1 MSIYQLENEV
11 ISISVDSR
19 GAELKSLKRKD
30 TGTEYMWCGDAK
42 YWGRTS
48 PILFPFVGGVKNKE
62 YRTQGR
68 TYSMTQHGFARDMEF
83 EPLSSNMPSQHAPA
97 PSRPSE
103 NASAENGSEI
113 WFQLCSSQETLANY
127 PFAFLLKLGYRIQG
141 NRVTVL
147 WQVENPGKEVLHF
160 SIGGHPAFN
169 CPIEKG
175 TNQTDYFLDFGNVD
189 KVVSTKISK
198 NGLALDEKETY
209 TLDNGKLPI
218 SEDLFDNDALVIE
231 GNQTDTAALCRAD
244 GTRYVTITMD
254 APLFGIWSPAGK
266 QAPFVCIEPWHG
278 RCDNENFQGTLEERQ
293 WGNQVSPGET
303 WKASYTIAV

>member
-48 PILFPFVGGVKNKE
+48 PILFPFVGSVKNKE
-62 YRTQGR
+62 YRTQGK
-68 TYSMTQHGFARDMEF
+68 TYSMAQHGFARDMEF
-83 EPLSSNMPSQHAPA
+83 ELLSQSVHSPSERSSSEHSSSERSSNAD
-97 PSRPSE
+97 E
-103 NASAENGSEI
+103 L
-113 WFQLCSSQETLANY
+113 WFQLRSSQETLANY

-141 NRVTVL
+141 SRVTVL
-147 WQVENPGKEVLHF
+147 WQVENPGNEVLHF

-169 CPIEKG
+169 CPLEAG
-175 TNQTDYFLDFGNVD
+175 ARQTDYFLDFGNVD

-198 NGLALDEKETY
+198 NGLALDETDTY
-209 TLDNGKLPI
+209 SLDKGKLAI
-218 SEDLFDNDALVIE
+218 SEHLFDNDALVIE
-231 GNQTDTAALCRAD
+231 GNQTDTAALCRED
-244 GTRYVTITMD
+244 GTRYVTVTMD

-293 WGNQVSPGET
+293 WGNQVAPGET
-303 WKASYTIAV
+303 WKASYTIEV